1 MPIVE
6 NLLRTAAFGGS
17 RPAGADAVTKF
28 GDGALLTPVQRWL
41 DAVVRGARGEYA
53 AATAVLEPL
62 SRHGDG
68 VIASLAASA
77 LASHRRQL
85 GGHAAALRLD
95 GIALRRV
102 VEAGQADHVAAGP
115 GWGRGDPDGLD
126 QAGALSDALLGLAA
140 DHLGLGRLAECEAL
154 LTRAARAVA
163 VSGCW
168 RAEVRLGWVQAELA
182 LASGR
187 PLDSISPAKRALV
200 LAEARGAARH
210 VAKSQLVLGA
220 GLVAS
225 GGLDEPGV
233 LADSGALVA
242 SDGRR
247 GPDGQGGQ
255 KDRPGGSGQPGRPG
269 GLGQPGESG
278 GPDRRQRAREL
289 VGAALTEAR
298 RNGWRSLTW
307 PALLLFADLE
317 PEQAVWSRS
326 RVTDELSALLA
337 STDPVGRRLAHDSPW
352 VPI

>member
-6 NLLRTAAFGGS
+6 NVLRTAAFGGS
-17 RPAGADAVTKF
+17 RLAEADAATPP
-28 GDGALLTPVQRWL
+28 GGGPLLTPVQRWL

-53 AATAVLEPL
+53 AAAAVLQPL

-102 VEAGQADHVAAGP
+102 VEAGQADHVATGP

-187 PLDSISPAKRALV
+187 PFDSISPAKRALA

-220 GLVAS
+220 
-225 GGLDEPGV
+225 
-233 LADSGALVA
+233 ALVA
-242 SDGRR
+242 SDERR
-247 GPDGQGGQ
+247 GPDRQREPDGQGGQ
-255 KDRPGGSGQPGRPG
+255 KGRAGVLGKSGRPG
-269 GLGQPGESG
+269 GLGRPGESG

-337 STDPVGRRLAHDSPW
+337 STDPVGRRLARDSPW

>member
-6 NLLRTAAFGGS
+6 NVLRTAAFGGS
-17 RPAGADAVTKF
+17 RPAEADAATPP

-68 VIASLAASA
+68 VVASLAASA

-115 GWGRGDPDGLD
+115 GWGRGDPDGID

-187 PLDSISPAKRALV
+187 PFDSISPAKRALA
-200 LAEARGAARH
+200 LAEVRGAARH

-220 GLVAS
+220 
-225 GGLDEPGV
+225 
-233 LADSGALVA
+233 ALVA

-255 KDRPGGSGQPGRPG
+255 KDSAGVSGKSGRPG
-269 GLGQPGESG
+269 GLGQPAESG
-278 GPDRRQRAREL
+278 GSGGRQRAREL
-289 VGAALTEAR
+289 VGTALTEAR

-317 PEQAVWSRS
+317 PERAVWSRS

-337 STDPVGRRLAHDSPW
+337 STDPVGRRLARDSPW